1 MGKNLNHDEALE
13 LALFYAQRG
22 IAVGP
27 VELTYDEERNK
38 IIKKPITR
46 NGFNDFT
53 TDEAK
58 LRELFSTVCSG
69 AIGVGGRPGT
79 GKRLVVDIDG
89 NDNFA
94 TFIENDY
101 PSTYSVSTPG
111 GIHLWFEKL
120 EDVGVGNT
128 HTIPG
133 VDTIRADLGFIMMPG
148 NQTEWGDWISHDD
161 FDTDVVTAPRELW
174 KRLTFPNVGG
184 VRSGGV
190 TSYGYDEVQIELEK
204 QGRAQDLESLRI
216 LVEQHGGHHPYLTP
230 TMIGITRPGKS
241 SGCSASVGG
250 IYPGSVKMFSSSWPP
265 FVEGG
270 RYIPHEGRLIADNEL
285 VLVKTS
291 EASEDEDDGTLSIV
305 DWNAIPDDGQDI
317 VESILIRGR
326 WTAIAAPAK
335 QGKTL
340 YEMAIAVNCSVGMD
354 PFTGVAM
361 EPCRVLYIDCEMG
374 RADMADRIYELGHEP
389 ADLTNFYAVDVV
401 PALDTPE
408 GGERVVRTVKKY
420 GIDIVVIDGINGALS
435 GDENDNVTIR
445 GLFDHTIKRL
455 KILDVAILTGDNT
468 GKDLSK
474 GPRGSSVKFDKPDV
488 VYTLKRTDTGLQ
500 MSAIV
505 SRSSAFA
512 REEIYKIK
520 GLDGSEPITYRKSS
534 VKWPDGTLKAADLFD
549 DLGIPLDWGRRKIRR
564 LLNQQGVSGIRNDA
578 IAPAQRFRKQRI
590 DQANTRRLVA
600 VANGEGDE

>member
-1 MGKNLNHDEALE
+1 MATNQTAAEALD
-13 LALFYAQRG
+13 LAVYWARRG
-22 IAVGP
+22 IPSGP
-27 VELTYDEERNK
+27 VDLTFDEERQK
-38 IIKKPITR
+38 IAKRPIPFK
-46 NGFNDFT
+46 GFNDFT

-58 LRELFSTVCSG
+58 LKELFNRSYSG
-69 AIGVGGRPGT
+69 VMGVGGRPGA
-79 GKRLVVDIDG
+79 GGLLVVDIDG

-94 TFIENDY
+94 TFLENDY

-111 GIHLWFEKL
+111 GVHAWYRKL
-120 EDVGVGNT
+120 EDVSVGNT

-133 VDTIRADLGFIMMPG
+133 VDTIRADMGFIMMPG
-148 NQTEWGDWISHDD
+148 NQTEWGEWISHDD
-161 FDTDVVTAPRELW
+161 FDTDVVVAPPDLW
-174 KRLTFPNVGG
+174 KRLDFPNAGG

-190 TSYGYDEVQIELEK
+190 TSYGYEQVQAELEK
-204 QGRAQDLESLRI
+204 QGRIQDLESLRI

-250 IYPGSVKMFSSSWPP
+250 IYPGSVKMFSSSWSP

-270 RYIPHEGRLIADNEL
+270 RYVSHEGRLVSDNEL
-285 VLVKTS
+285 VLVRTP
-291 EASEDEDDGTLSIV
+291 EATEDDDGTLPVI
-305 DWNAIPDDGQDI
+305 DWNTVPDTAQDI
-317 VESILIRGR
+317 VEGTVIRQK
-326 WTAIAAPAK
+326 WTSFVAPAK

-340 YEMAIAVNCSVGMD
+340 YMMAIAVNCSVGID
-354 PFTGVAM
+354 PFTGVAI
-361 EPCRVLYIDCEMG
+361 PVCRVLYIDAEMG

-389 ADLTNFYAVDVV
+389 ADLTDFYAVDQV
-401 PALDTPE
+401 PALDTAE
-408 GGERVVRTVKKY
+408 GGERVVRTVEKY
-420 GIDIVVIDGINGALS
+420 GIDIVVIDGLNGALS

-455 KILDVAILTGDNT
+455 KTLNVAILTGDNT

-505 SRSSAFA
+505 SRSSAFT
-512 REEIYKIK
+512 REETYKIK
-520 GLDGSEPITYRKSS
+520 GLDGTEPITYRKGS
-534 VKWPDGTLKAADLFD
+534 VTWPDGTLKAADLFD
-549 DLGIPLDWGRRKIRR
+549 DLGIPLDWGRRKIRK
-564 LLNQQGVSGIRNDA
+564 LLNQQGVGGIRNDA

-590 DQANTRRLVA
+590 DQANARRLVA
-600 VANGEGDE
+600 VANGEVDE